1 MRRVVALGV
10 ALIALVSVGLI
21 YSKIAQARRETAYR
35 AAVEPYQRDL
45 PVGMPRADVEKYLA
59 SRHVEYHAASYRE
72 GYTTYELKIGEDPG
86 NLVCEAWQVYIAL
99 EFNSSDKLA
108 EVHIRKT
115 GTCL

>member
-21 YSKIAQARRETAYR
+21 YSKLAQARRETAYR

-72 GYTTYELKIGEDPG
+72 GYTTYELKIGRTQAISSVRCGRSTSHWSSILPISWRKFRHKED
-86 NLVCEAWQVYIAL
+86 
-99 EFNSSDKLA
+99 
-108 EVHIRKT
+108 
-115 GTCL
+115 